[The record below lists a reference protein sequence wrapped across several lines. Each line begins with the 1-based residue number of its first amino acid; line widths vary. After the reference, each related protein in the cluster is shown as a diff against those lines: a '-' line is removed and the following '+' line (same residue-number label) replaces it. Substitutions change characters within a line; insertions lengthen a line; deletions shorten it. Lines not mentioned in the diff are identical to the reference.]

1 MVNFKQIN
9 YHQSLLLFKRA
20 DHAGRR
26 LKLGELTTSQW
37 LQKENINLDQ
47 IKDISRNYP
56 DLKIF
61 IIGEGESEGFYIYS
75 QKQETCFK
83 FEGELSLLK

>member
-9 YHQSLLLFKRA
+9 YHKSLDDFKRA
-20 DHAGRR
+20 DISGKR
-26 LKLGELTTSQW
+26 LKLGEFTTSIW
-37 LQKENINLDQ
+37 LQKENISLAE
-47 IKDISRNYP
+47 IKDISKNYP

-75 QKQETCFK
+75 QLRETCFK
-83 FEGELSLLK
+83 FEAELSLLK

>member
-1 MVNFKQIN
+1 MVKFKEIN
-9 YHQSLLLFKRA
+9 YQESLNLFRQA
-20 DHAGRR
+20 DHSGKR
-26 LKLGELTTSQW
+26 LRLGDFTTSQW
-37 LQKENINLDQ
+37 LQKENINLYE
-47 IKDISRNYP
+47 IKTISSNYP

-83 FEGELSLLK
+83 FEAELSY